1 MKIYRSLRSTFLATL
16 LATTSIG
23 SALAEGNP
31 DFVGIL
37 ATITDPANAAD
48 LGLSQNQ
55 VERLVSL
62 IKQHESKALDFA
74 SQLRNLPS
82 AERRKKERE
91 SVREIE
97 TKGYELL
104 SEQQRA
110 TAEKWRLQKLGPM
123 ALLDSETATQLGVS
137 PEQVSKFDNILEGRS
152 ALARSMGSREKAA
165 EEIQKRLVEVLTDEQ
180 KNKWV
185 ALVGAPIAKEQ
196 SSDNV
201 AASPSDAKGVVSGS
215 EATGAAVPSVA
226 ELRMR
231 ARTQPSGTQDRASG
245 SQDGLLLNFNAAPW
259 PEVLK
264 WLAREADLSLQMDYL
279 PTGTFTYSDSK
290 RYTVA
295 EAMDIM
301 NGILLTKGYTLIKKQ
316 RILTTLD
323 LESGES
329 PEVMRRRIADMAELV
344 SFSELDRRG
353 EYELVKCL
361 FALERT
367 SIEDMEKEVKLLLG
381 PQGSVIP
388 MTSAQ
393 QLLVTE
399 TGGKLRIIRDTI
411 ERSENPQGSRSAKIV
426 RLSLQYV
433 SAEEVM
439 GVARNLL
446 KIKENEFVA
455 DDISISTDTFGST
468 LFATGTVDKL
478 QKLQDIVVELDK
490 KPGESGTKASTEQP
504 FIKSHSILG
513 SDPTT
518 TEAVLQSA
526 FAGQPNINMAVDP
539 KTNNIIFRGTKAD
552 HDLLDKIISEL
563 AGQASDVEFIPLGNS
578 DPQLVLQTL
587 ERLYGKIAKDKDPAT
602 IKGPIYS
609 LDPTSNR
616 MMVKGTTQEV
626 EQIKILIGK
635 LEESSP
641 IADSFGDGMRMLPM
655 KGKAA
660 ERMLEQVQM
669 MIEARK
675 SRIKV
680 VMPKKADEPASK
692 DAGSKEESKSTTSPK
707 VPVKENN
714 PISAVSRPSEVLTAA
729 YFQESQ
735 RESAGGEVRIF
746 QGPTGLVIASDDPEA
761 MREFDMMLREA
772 QKQMAQA
779 PSEPTIRYLEHISA
793 AAAKELVEKVIAGEQ
808 ATGGAGG
815 GLLGDVA
822 SSVLGGGGMFG
833 SLFGGGGGS
842 SGGAS
847 TGVSG
852 ASTVGTVVLTAD
864 ARLNAVWVQANPI
877 DAMFVEDLLAAVD
890 IPESPSEIRTRGGT
904 NLIFVENNPV
914 ADIET
919 VVKATF
925 AAYIGGG
932 GAGGAGG
939 APGAQRQPSPEEF
952 INAMRGAIG
961 GGRRGGGG
969 GGGAQSEL
977 KEQTMTI
984 SSDKKNNVLIVVG
997 PERLYND
1004 VKDLVEKLDK
1014 AAAQDEQTISTIQLD
1029 GSVNPTLIQNTIA
1042 NVFGPSVKT
1051 SSASSPQT
1059 NTSQT
1064 NRTTNTNSPF
1074 DPNAFRN
1081 RTGGANPFGGFGGG
1095 ANPFGGG
1102 GFNPFGG
1109 GGGNFG
1115 RQGGMGTGGA
1125 NPFGGG
1131 NTGRGQGG
1139 GTRGTG
1145 GTGGT
1150 GTRGTRGN
1158 R

>member
-16 LATTSIG
+16 LATTTIG
-23 SALAEGNP
+23 SALGEGNP

-37 ATITDPANAAD
+37 ASITDPANAAD

-123 ALLDSETATQLGVS
+123 ALLDSETASQLGVT

-152 ALARSMGSREKAA
+152 ALARSMGSREKAV

-185 ALVGAPIAKEQ
+185 ALVGTPMVKDQ
-196 SSDNV
+196 SSVNV
-201 AASPSDAKGVVSGS
+201 AASPSDSKAAASGPDAAGS
-215 EATGAAVPSVA
+215 AVPSVA

-231 ARTQPSGTQDRASG
+231 ARTQPSGSQASG
-245 SQDGLLLNFNAAPW
+245 SQDGLLLNFNATPW

-323 LESGES
+323 LESGET

-361 FALERT
+361 FSLERT
-367 SIEDMEKEVKLLLG
+367 SIEDMEKEVGKLLG

-388 MTSAQ
+388 MASAQ
-393 QLLVTE
+393 QLLITE

-426 RLSLQYV
+426 RLPLKYV

-478 QKLQDIVVELDK
+478 QKLQDIVAELDK
-490 KPGESGTKASTEQP
+490 KPDESGTKASAEQP
-504 FIKSHSILG
+504 YIKSHSILG

-552 HDLLDKIISEL
+552 HDFLDKIISEL
-563 AGQASDVEFIPLGNS
+563 AGQTSDVEFIPLGNS
-578 DPQLVLQTL
+578 DPQIVLQTL

-660 ERMLEQVQM
+660 ERVLEQVQM

-680 VMPKKADEPASK
+680 VMPKKADEPATK
-692 DAGSKEESKSTTSPK
+692 EAGSKEESKATTSPK
-707 VPVKENN
+707 QPVKENN
-714 PISAVSRPSEVLTAA
+714 PIGAVSRPSEVLTAA
-729 YFQESQ
+729 YYQEAQ
-735 RESAGGEVRIF
+735 PESGNGEVRIF

-793 AAAKELVEKVIAGEQ
+793 AAAAELVKSVIAGEQ
-808 ATGGAGG
+808 ATGGGGG

-842 SGGAS
+842 SGSAS
-847 TGVSG
+847 SGVSG
-852 ASTVGTVVLTAD
+852 ASTVGSVVLTPD
-864 ARLNAVWVQANPI
+864 ARLNALWVQANPI
-877 DAMFVEDLLAAVD
+877 DAMFVEDLLSAID
-890 IPESPSEIRTRGGT
+890 IPESPAEIRTRGDT
-904 NLIFVENNPV
+904 RLIFVKNNPV

-919 VVKATF
+919 VVKSTF

-932 GAGGAGG
+932 AAGGAGG

-961 GGRRGGGG
+961 GGRRGGGAG
-969 GGGAQSEL
+969 GSAQSEL

-997 PERLYND
+997 PKRLHDD
-1004 VKDLVEKLDK
+1004 VKELVDLLDQ
-1014 AAAQDEQTISTIQLD
+1014 AAEEDEQTISTIQLD

-1051 SSASSPQT
+1051 SSASTPQT
-1059 NTSQT
+1059 NTNQT

-1074 DPNAFRN
+1074 DPNSFRN

-1115 RQGGMGTGGA
+1115 RQGGMGTGGG

-1150 GTRGTRGN
+1150 GGTRGTRGN

>member
-16 LATTSIG
+16 LATTTIG

-37 ATITDPANAAD
+37 ASITDPANAAD

-180 KNKWV
+180 KSKWV
-185 ALVGAPIAKEQ
+185 ALVGTPIAKEQ
-196 SSDNV
+196 PKVDV
-201 AASPSDAKGVVSGS
+201 ASSPSDAKAVAPGS
-215 EATGAAVPSVA
+215 DAAGSAVPSVT

-231 ARTQPSGTQDRASG
+231 ARTQPSGSQASG

-361 FALERT
+361 FSLERT
-367 SIEDMEKEVKLLLG
+367 SIEDMEKEVGRLLG

-388 MTSAQ
+388 MASAQ
-393 QLLVTE
+393 QLLITE

-426 RLSLQYV
+426 RLPLKYV

-455 DDISISTDTFGST
+455 DDISISTDAFGST

-478 QKLQDIVVELDK
+478 QKLQDIVTELDK
-490 KPGESGTKASTEQP
+490 KPDESGTKASAEQP

-552 HDLLDKIISEL
+552 HDFLDKIISEL

-635 LEESSP
+635 LEETSP

-660 ERMLEQVQM
+660 ERVLEQVQM

-692 DAGSKEESKSTTSPK
+692 DAGSKEESKATTSPQ

-729 YFQESQ
+729 YYQEAQ
-735 RESAGGEVRIF
+735 PELGDGEVRIF

-808 ATGGAGG
+808 ATGGGGG

-847 TGVSG
+847 AGVSG

-890 IPESPSEIRTRGGT
+890 ISESPAEIRTRGDT
-904 NLIFVENNPV
+904 RLIFVENNPV

-932 GAGGAGG
+932 AAGGAGG

-952 INAMRGAIG
+952 INAMRGAIGG

-1004 VKDLVEKLDK
+1004 VKDLVEKLDQ

-1051 SSASSPQT
+1051 TSASTPQT

-1064 NRTTNTNSPF
+1064 NRTTSTNSPF

-1081 RTGGANPFGGFGGG
+1081 RTGGGTSPFGGFGGG
-1095 ANPFGGG
+1095 TNPFGGG

-1109 GGGNFG
+1109 GGTNFG
-1115 RQGGMGTGGA
+1115 RQGGTGGA
-1125 NPFGGG
+1125 SPFGGG

-1150 GTRGTRGN
+1150 RGTRGN

>member
-1 MKIYRSLRSTFLATL
+1 MTIYRSLRSTFLATL
-16 LATTSIG
+16 LASTTIG
-23 SALAEGNP
+23 SAFAEGSP
-31 DFVGIL
+31 DNVGIL
-37 ATITDPANAAD
+37 ASITDPANAAE

-55 VERLVSL
+55 VERLVAL
-62 IKQHESKALDFA
+62 IKQHELKLLDFS
-74 SQLRNLPS
+74 SQVRNLPS
-82 AERRKKERE
+82 AERRKKEKENLRE
-91 SVREIE
+91 VENQ
-97 TKGYELL
+97 GFALL

-123 ALLDSETATQLGVS
+123 ALLESETASQLGVT
-137 PEQVSKFDNILEGRS
+137 PEQVAKFDNILEGRS
-152 ALARSMGSREKAA
+152 ALSRSMGREKAG
-165 EEIQKRLVEVLTDEQ
+165 EEIQKRLVEVLTEEQ
-180 KNKWV
+180 KGKWTLL
-185 ALVGAPIAKEQ
+185 AGTPIAKEQ
-196 SSDNV
+196 PSASI
-201 AASPSDAKGVVSGS
+201 AASPSDAKVSAS
-215 EATGAAVPSVA
+215 GADRVSTAAPTVA
-226 ELRMR
+226 ELRAR
-231 ARTQPSGTQDRASG
+231 ARPESAGA
-245 SQDGLLLNFNAAPW
+245 QDGLLLNFTAAPW

-329 PEVMRRRIADMAELV
+329 PDIMRRRIADMAELV
-344 SFSELDRRG
+344 SFSELDKRG

-361 FALERT
+361 FSLERT
-367 SIEDMEKEVKLLLG
+367 SIEDMEKEVGRLLG

-426 RLSLQYV
+426 RLPLQYV

-439 GVARNLL
+439 AVARNLL

-455 DDISISTDTFGST
+455 DDIFISTDTFGST
-468 LFATGTVDKL
+468 LFATGVVDKL
-478 QKLQDIVVELDK
+478 QKLQDIVAELDK
-490 KPGESGTKASTEQP
+490 KPDETGAKATAEQP
-504 FIKSHSILG
+504 SVKSHSILG

-526 FAGQPNINMAVDP
+526 FAGQPNINMALDP

-563 AGQASDVEFIPLGNS
+563 AGQTSDVEFIPLGNS

-626 EQIKILIGK
+626 EQIKVLIGK
-635 LEESSP
+635 LEETSP
-641 IADSFGDGMRMLPM
+641 VADGFGDGMRMLPL
-655 KGKAA
+655 KGKTA

-692 DAGSKEESKSTTSPK
+692 DAGSKEESKATTSPQ

-714 PISAVSRPSEVLTAA
+714 PISAVSRPTEVLTAA

-735 RESAGGEVRIF
+735 PASSDGEVRIF

-793 AAAKELVEKVIAGEQ
+793 AAAAELVKSVIAGEQ
-808 ATGGAGG
+808 ATGGGGG

-822 SSVLGGGGMFG
+822 SSVLGGGGLFG
-833 SLFGGGGGS
+833 GLFGGGGGS
-842 SGGAS
+842 GGSAS
-847 TGVSG
+847 SGVSG
-852 ASTVGTVVLTAD
+852 TSTVGTVVLTPD
-864 ARLNAVWVQANPI
+864 ARLNAVWIQANPI
-877 DAMFVEDLLAAVD
+877 DAMFVEDLLMSID
-890 IPESPSEIRTRGGT
+890 IPESPAEIRTRGDT
-904 NLIFVENNPV
+904 RLIFVKNNPV

-919 VVKATF
+919 VVKSTF

-932 GAGGAGG
+932 AAGGAGG
-939 APGAQRQPSPEEF
+939 AGGAQRQPSPEEF

-961 GGRRGGGG
+961 GGGRRGGGG
-969 GGGAQSEL
+969 AGGAQTEL

-997 PERLYND
+997 PKRLHDD
-1004 VKDLVEKLDK
+1004 VKELVDLLDQ
-1014 AAAQDEQTISTIQLD
+1014 AAEEDEQTISTIQLD

-1051 SSASSPQT
+1051 SSASNPQT
-1059 NTSQT
+1059 NTNQT
-1064 NRTTNTNSPF
+1064 NRTTNTNTPF

-1081 RTGGANPFGGFGGG
+1081 RTGGTNPFGGGFGG
-1095 ANPFGGG
+1095 ANPFGGAFG
-1102 GFNPFGG
+1102 GGNPFGG
-1109 GGGNFG
+1109 GGAGNFG
-1115 RQGGMGTGGA
+1115 RQGGTGGG

-1131 NTGRGQGG
+1131 NTGRGQGGG

>member
-16 LATTSIG
+16 LATTTIG
-23 SALAEGNP
+23 SALGEGNP

-37 ATITDPANAAD
+37 ASITDPANAAD

-123 ALLDSETATQLGVS
+123 ALLDSETASQLGVT

-152 ALARSMGSREKAA
+152 ALARSMGSREKAV

-185 ALVGAPIAKEQ
+185 ALVGTPMVKDQ
-196 SSDNV
+196 SSVNV
-201 AASPSDAKGVVSGS
+201 AASPSDAKAVASG
-215 EATGAAVPSVA
+215 ADAAVPSVA

-231 ARTQPSGTQDRASG
+231 ARTQPSGSQASG
-245 SQDGLLLNFNAAPW
+245 SQDGLLLNFNATPW

-323 LESGES
+323 LESGET

-361 FALERT
+361 FSLERT
-367 SIEDMEKEVKLLLG
+367 SIEDMEKEVGKLLG

-388 MTSAQ
+388 MASAQ
-393 QLLVTE
+393 QLLITE

-426 RLSLQYV
+426 RLPLKYV

-478 QKLQDIVVELDK
+478 QKLQDIVAELDK
-490 KPGESGTKASTEQP
+490 KPDESGTKASAEQP
-504 FIKSHSILG
+504 YIKSHSILG

-552 HDLLDKIISEL
+552 HDFLDKIISEL
-563 AGQASDVEFIPLGNS
+563 AGQTSDVEFIPLGNS
-578 DPQLVLQTL
+578 DPQIVLQTL

-660 ERMLEQVQM
+660 ERVLEQVQM

-680 VMPKKADEPASK
+680 VMPKKADEPATK
-692 DAGSKEESKSTTSPK
+692 EAGSKEESKATTSPK
-707 VPVKENN
+707 QPVKENN
-714 PISAVSRPSEVLTAA
+714 PIGAVSRPSEVLTAA
-729 YFQESQ
+729 YYQEAQ
-735 RESAGGEVRIF
+735 PESGNGEVRIF

-793 AAAKELVEKVIAGEQ
+793 AAAAELVKSVIAGEQ
-808 ATGGAGG
+808 ATGGGGG

-842 SGGAS
+842 SGSAS
-847 TGVSG
+847 SGVSG
-852 ASTVGTVVLTAD
+852 ASTVGSVVLTPD
-864 ARLNAVWVQANPI
+864 ARLNALWVQANPI
-877 DAMFVEDLLAAVD
+877 DAMFVEDLLSAID
-890 IPESPSEIRTRGGT
+890 IPESPAEIRTRGDT
-904 NLIFVENNPV
+904 RLIFVKNNPV

-919 VVKATF
+919 VVKSTF

-932 GAGGAGG
+932 AAGGAGG

-961 GGRRGGGG
+961 GGRRGGGAG
-969 GGGAQSEL
+969 GSAQSEL

-997 PERLYND
+997 PKRLHDD
-1004 VKDLVEKLDK
+1004 VKELVDLLDQ
-1014 AAAQDEQTISTIQLD
+1014 AAEEDEQTISTIQLD

-1051 SSASSPQT
+1051 SSASTPQT
-1059 NTSQT
+1059 NTNQT

-1074 DPNAFRN
+1074 DPNSFRN

-1115 RQGGMGTGGA
+1115 RQGGMGTGGG

-1150 GTRGTRGN
+1150 GGTRGTRGN